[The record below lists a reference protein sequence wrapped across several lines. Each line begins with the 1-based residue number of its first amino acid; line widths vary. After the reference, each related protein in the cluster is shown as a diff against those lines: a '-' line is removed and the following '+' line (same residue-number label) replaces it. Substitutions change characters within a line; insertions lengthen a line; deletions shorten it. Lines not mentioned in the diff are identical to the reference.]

1 MRFMLAVILLLA
13 SAAGHA
19 DSNGPDTAGA
29 SAWGMPQLMQSMAE
43 VKSAKHKFTERK
55 YMSVLT
61 APLESSGTL
70 LYEAPGRLE
79 KRTLAPREES
89 MVLNQG
95 ILVIENKAMHMKR
108 TMMVNQYPAMGAFV
122 ESIRATLAGDLKTLS
137 QYFQIKLEGNAA
149 RWHLQLMPS
158 DQATRE
164 VVREV
169 RMEGRG
175 KMIDSIEIIEAGGDR
190 SVMSVVEG
198 ATITGRMP

>member
-1 MRFMLAVILLLA
+1 MRFMVAVILLLA

-19 DSNGPDTAGA
+19 DSNETDTAGA

-79 KRTLAPREES
+79 KRTLAPKEES

-175 KMIDSIEIIEAGGDR
+175 KMIDSIEIIETGGDR

>member
-1 MRFMLAVILLLA
+1 MRFMVAVIFLLA
-13 SAAGHA
+13 SATGRA
-19 DSNGPDTAGA
+19 DSNGSDKVSA

-79 KRTLAPREES
+79 KRTLAPKEES

-95 ILVIENKAMHMKR
+95 VLVIESKARHIKR

-122 ESIRATLAGDLKTLS
+122 ESIRATLAGDLKTLG
-137 QYFQIKLEGNAA
+137 QYFQVKLQGNAA
-149 RWHLQLMPS
+149 RWHLQLIPN

-164 VVREV
+164 VVREI

-175 KMIDSIEIIEAGGDR
+175 KLIDSVEIFEANGDR
-190 SVMSVVEG
+190 SVMTVVEG
-198 ATITGRMP
+198 TTITGRQL